1 MDRDQILTAMSYNP
15 LLPVVNRCELASVIG
30 DYIMDFDLS
39 AEQRMYQ
46 RAVHDF
52 CAAEV
57 KPYAAEVDETGEM
70 RWEAIHKMP
79 ALGLTG
85 LGVPEE
91 YGGANLDTISMVIAM
106 EELGWACGSTALS
119 VAAHN
124 GLCCGPIAIWGTAAQ
139 KERYLPTLT
148 SGNVLGSLAL
158 TEPGA
163 GSDLAG
169 GVQTSAVKEGDSWII
184 DGSKAW
190 ITNPRFAPVIVT
202 LVRTDKE
209 VGTRGFSMLLVE
221 PQNTGLTIHPPEK
234 KMGLKGSPTQ
244 MLSFDEVRVPLDALL
259 GEEGRGFQQTMQTL
273 DSGRISIGALSVGL
287 ARAAFE
293 EAVKYATQRR
303 AFGKTIS
310 EHQAIQWM
318 IADAAL
324 EIDAARLL
332 VYRAAWLKDQGRDFS
347 KAAAMGKLKAS
358 EVAEKVC
365 HNAIQIHGSYGYSR
379 DYPVE
384 RMYRDQR
391 LMTIGEGTS
400 EIQRLVISRL
410 VLREMAGM

>member
-1 MDRDQILTAMSYNP
+1 
-15 LLPVVNRCELASVIG
+15 
-30 DYIMDFDLS
+30 MDFELTQ
-39 AEQRMYQ
+39 EQKMYQ

-52 CAAEV
+52 CAEEI

-70 RWEAIHKMP
+70 RWEAIRKMP

-85 LGVPEE
+85 MQVAEE
-91 YGGANLDTISMVIAM
+91 YGGVNLDTVSIAVAV

-119 VAAHN
+119 LAAHN
-124 GLCCGPIAIWGTAAQ
+124 GLCCGPINLWGTPEQ
-139 KERYLPTLT
+139 KARYLPRLT
-148 SGNVLGSLAL
+148 SGEVLGSLAL

-169 GVQTSAVKEGDSWII
+169 GVQTAAVKEGDSWII

-209 VGTRGFSMLLVE
+209 AGTRGFSMILVE
-221 PQNTGLTIHPPEK
+221 PGTEGLTVHPPEK

-244 MLSFDEVRVPLDALL
+244 MLSFDEVRVPLDAAL

-273 DSGRISIGALSVGL
+273 DSGRISIGALSIGL
-287 ARAAFE
+287 ARAAHE
-293 EAVKYATQRR
+293 EAVRYAKQRR
-303 AFGKTIS
+303 AFGKSIAD
-310 EHQAIQWM
+310 HQAIQWM
-318 IADAAL
+318 IADAAM
-324 EIDAARLL
+324 EIEAARLL
-332 VYRAAWLKDQGRDFS
+332 IYRAAWLKDQGRDFS
-347 KAAAMGKLKAS
+347 KAAAMGKLMAS

-365 HNAIQIHGSYGYSR
+365 RNAIQIHGSYGYSR
-379 DYPVE
+379 EFPVE

-400 EIQRLVISRL
+400 EIQRLVISRH
-410 VLREMAGM
+410 VLKELD